1 MLIVGCSQEEQKDQ
15 NIELIESFLEYDLTA
30 PNEEA
35 IQANDE
41 LWKWLEK
48 NDDGT
53 PSEEYESFLKE
64 TYGTYLT
71 ESGLEHFKTTGQVS
85 QFHLAAEE
93 YGYETAVKKIEIKQN
108 EDTPTNYNFTATV
121 EYEKGGE
128 EKLEGEIKGIAIV
141 RPEGIAKITYQ
152 GDKEFLTK
160 LLKNE

>member
-1 MLIVGCSQEEQKDQ
+1 MGCSQEEQKDQ
-15 NIELIESFLEYDLTA
+15 NIELIESFLEYDLIA

-71 ESGLEHFKTTGQVS
+71 ESGLEHFKTTGQVGLS
-85 QFHLAAEE
+85 TLNCTKVLRSACVCSCDLTASL
-93 YGYETAVKKIEIKQN
+93 YGHDFRAR
-108 EDTPTNYNFTATV
+108 TPA
-121 EYEKGGE
+121 
-128 EKLEGEIKGIAIV
+128 
-141 RPEGIAKITYQ
+141 
-152 GDKEFLTK
+152 
-160 LLKNE
+160 